1 MEDKLISAAKL
12 YEVESL
18 FMTDTVK
25 ASKEASNLLNQVL
38 FDITH
43 APAVFSNTEFK
54 KWLKVMPDDAKDE
67 WYKFDDEVAFGEYQA
82 FNSVFDYLRSHE
94 VIK

>member
-18 FMTDTVK
+18 LMTDTVK

-54 KWLKVMPDDAKDE
+54 KWLKVMTDDAKDE

-82 FNSVFDYLRSHE
+82 FTSVLDYLRSHE

>member
-18 FMTDTVK
+18 LMTDTVK

-54 KWLKVMPDDAKDE
+54 KWLKVMADDAKDD
-67 WYKFDDEVAFGEYQA
+67 WHKFDDEVAFGEYQA
-82 FNSVFDYLRSHE
+82 FDSVLNYLRSHE

>member
-18 FMTDTVK
+18 LMTDTVK
-25 ASKEASNLLNQVL
+25 ASKEASNLLKQVL

-54 KWLKVMPDDAKDE
+54 KWLKVMADDAKDE

-82 FNSVFDYLRSHE
+82 FDSVLDYLRSHE

>member
-18 FMTDTVK
+18 LMTDTVK

-54 KWLKVMPDDAKDE
+54 KWLKVMADDAKDA

-82 FNSVFDYLRSHE
+82 FNSVLDYLKSHE